1 MLLSGAYSV
10 PLARA
15 ASSAL
20 PLSFLL
26 PAFAA
31 AQTQT
36 QTSSFSTSSADFA
49 RSRPKKDRN
58 PARGVSALHRTG
70 LKKQRVSIKP
80 EDLPKPVLDPARR
93 TQVQTD
99 EDHGLWEF
107 FPPDRKSMA
116 TPEEMNE
123 HGRSWYVEEL
133 RVKDW
138 DDLHR
143 LWWACLK
150 ERNRLI
156 TYANERKRVGN
167 MYGGYESTERDKTI
181 KRTMK
186 NIKYVLT
193 ERWYSWEN
201 ARVAAMQDPEINM
214 YADLDAGEPA
224 YLPREDS
231 LEVSEIFIDLAQYT
245 DTEQPESHTA
255 SEEAEAQ
262 SGMPPPEPPKPEVRA

>member
-1 MLLSGAYSV
+1 MHCTTKMLLSSAFAA

-15 ASSAL
+15 ASTTL
-20 PLSFLL
+20 PPSFLL

-36 QTSSFSTSSADFA
+36 SSFSTSSADYA
-49 RSRPKKDRN
+49 RSRPKRDRN
-58 PARGVSALHRTG
+58 PARGVSALRRTG
-70 LKKQRVSIKP
+70 LKKQKLSIGP

-93 TQVQTD
+93 SQVEVD
-99 EDHGLWEF
+99 ENHGLWEF
-107 FPPDRKSMA
+107 FPSDRKSMA
-116 TPEEMNE
+116 TPEEMNS
-123 HGRSWYVEEL
+123 HGRSWTVEEL

-150 ERNRLI
+150 ERNRLL

-167 MYGGYESTERDKTI
+167 MYGAYESGERDKAI

-186 NIKYVLT
+186 SIKYVLT

-214 YADLDAGEPA
+214 YADLDAGEAA
-224 YLPREDS
+224 YLPKEDS
-231 LEVSEIFIDLAQYT
+231 FE
-245 DTEQPESHTA
+245 PESQA
-255 SEEAEAQ
+255 SADAEAQ
-262 SGMPPPEPPKPEVRA
+262 SGMPPPEPPKPEVRV